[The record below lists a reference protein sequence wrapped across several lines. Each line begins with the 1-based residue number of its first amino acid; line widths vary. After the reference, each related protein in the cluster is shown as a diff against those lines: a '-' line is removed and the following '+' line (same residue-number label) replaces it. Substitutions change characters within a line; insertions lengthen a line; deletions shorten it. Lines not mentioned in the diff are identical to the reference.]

1 VYSFLKNQPGCT
13 GNIMWNFRTKCTHPL
28 LPSCIYVY
36 KYKYIYTY
44 IYTYIHT
51 YIHIYIHIYIHVYIH
66 IYVYI
71 YIYINICI
79 YMYKYIYIYVY
90 IYLYIHTHIQ
100 VYIYICICSICVCIH
115 IHIYMHAPNV
125 GTCFTP
131 RRMCFTKVFTA
142 TRHMHMKPTQLK
154 KAVRSSGTGW
164 CRVIG
169 CIIFTGHFLQKSSV
183 ISVSFAK
190 NHLHLKASYGSSLPC
205 TDWYL
210 SFCQFKTM
218 LTFRCRVSIT
228 RFPHF
233 WI

>member
-1 VYSFLKNQPGCT
+1 MYIYVQIHIY
-13 GNIMWNFRTKCTHPL
+13 I
-28 LPSCIYVY
+28 CIYILIY
-36 KYKYIYTY
+36 THTYTSIYIYMYMQYMCLYTYTY
-44 IYTYIHT
+44 IYACTKCRHLLYPPS
-51 YIHIYIHIYIHVYIH
+51 HVFHQSLHSYE
-66 IYVYI
+66 
-71 YIYINICI
+71 
-79 YMYKYIYIYVY
+79 
-90 IYLYIHTHIQ
+90 THAYETNS
-100 VYIYICICSICVCIH
+100 VE
-115 IHIYMHAPNV
+115 
-125 GTCFTP
+125 
-131 RRMCFTKVFTA
+131 
-142 TRHMHMKPTQLK
+142 

-190 NHLHLKASYGSSLPC
+190 NHLHLKASYGSSPPC